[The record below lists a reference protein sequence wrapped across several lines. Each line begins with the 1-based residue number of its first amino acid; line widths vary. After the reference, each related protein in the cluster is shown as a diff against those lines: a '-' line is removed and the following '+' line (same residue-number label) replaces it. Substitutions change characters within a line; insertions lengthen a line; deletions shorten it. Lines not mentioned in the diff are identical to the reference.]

1 MEEISDVLIVG
12 AGHAGVEAAF
22 AASRLGCKVTVV
34 TTNTDRISFMSCN
47 PAIGGLAKGH
57 IVREIDV
64 LGGEMG
70 YQADNACIQFRRLN
84 ASKGPA
90 VRGSRAQCDK
100 ALYSQNMKKALCSYP
115 NIHLLKAEVS
125 SLIVK
130 DNICRGVIL
139 KDNSYVFSKTVVIT
153 TGTFMNGVMHTGTR
167 RQVGGRVGE
176 KATVGLSSQLADIG
190 FSVCRLKTGTPARL
204 DAKSINWS
212 LTEEQ
217 LGDKVF
223 YPFSYRSPSTP
234 KLPQV
239 SCYLTY
245 TNTKTH
251 EIIRTNIHKSPL
263 YNGIIESAG
272 PRYCPSIEDKIV
284 KFPDKNRHQTFLEP
298 EGLNTNSIYLQGIST
313 SLPREVQD
321 DFLRTIPSLEN
332 VKVLYYGYAVEYDF
346 IEPCQIKHTL
356 ETRLISNLFLA
367 GQVNGTSGYEEAAG
381 QGLIAGANAALKIKG
396 QNEFLLERDQAYIG
410 VLIDDLITK
419 GTKEP
424 YRMFTSRAEFRM
436 NLREDNTLERL
447 LEKGY
452 KFKLLSQKSF
462 DHLNQTLEDRKQHYK
477 LLDQTRLTPKRQVRE
492 KFEELKIPLLQKP
505 LTFKDLLRRNDISYK
520 DLKHFGFPTIE
531 DKKVTEAVEIAIKY
545 EGYISRQQELIDQAR
560 KLEDLPLENEFP
572 YNKVKGLSREE
583 IEKLEKIRPR
593 TLGQANRISGV
604 NPSAIQALMI
614 YKKARAS
621 RNPKA
626 SYN

>member
-1 MEEISDVLIVG
+1 MGEISDVLIVG
-12 AGHAGVEAAF
+12 AGHAGVEAAL
-22 AASRLGCKVTVV
+22 AASRLACKVTVV

-100 ALYSQNMKKALCSYP
+100 TLYSQNMKRALCSHSS
-115 NIHLLKAEVS
+115 IHLLKAEVS
-125 SLIVK
+125 SLIIE
-130 DNICRGVIL
+130 DNVCKGVTL
-139 KDNSYVFSKTVVIT
+139 KDNSRIFSKTVVIT
-153 TGTFMNGVMHTGTR
+153 TGTFMNGMMHVGAR
-167 RQVGGRVGE
+167 KQMGGRVGE

-190 FSVCRLKTGTPARL
+190 FSVHRLKTGTPARL

-212 LTEEQ
+212 VTEEQ
-217 LGDKVF
+217 LGDEKF
-223 YPFSYRSPSTP
+223 YPFSYRSLNIP
-234 KLPQV
+234 KLPQI
-239 SCYLTY
+239 SCYLAY
-245 TNTKTH
+245 TSDETH
-251 EIIRTNIHKSPL
+251 EIIRKNIHKSPI
-263 YNGIIESAG
+263 YNGIIESTG
-272 PRYCPSIEDKIV
+272 PRYCPSIEDKV
-284 KFPDKNRHQTFLEP
+284 MRFPDKLRHQTFLEP

-313 SLPREVQD
+313 SLPKEVQD
-321 DFLRTIPSLEN
+321 DFLKTIPALKN
-332 VKVLYYGYAVEYDF
+332 VKVLQYGYAVEYDF

-356 ETRLISNLFLA
+356 ETRLVCNLFLA

-381 QGLIAGANAALKIKG
+381 QGLVAGVNAALKIKNK
-396 QNEFLLERDQAYIG
+396 NEFLLERDQAYIG

-447 LEKGY
+447 LEKSH
-452 KFKLLSQKSF
+452 KFKLLSRESF
-462 DHLNQTLEDRKQHYK
+462 DHLNTILESRKQHYQ
-477 LLDQTRLTPKRQVRE
+477 LLDQTRLTPKKQIRE
-492 KFEELKIPLLQKP
+492 KFEELQIPFVQKP
-505 LTFKDLLRRNDISYK
+505 LSFKDLLRRNDISYK
-520 DLKHFGFPTIE
+520 SLKHFGFPIIE
-531 DKKVTEAVEIAIKY
+531 DEKITEAVEIAIKY

-560 KLEDLPLENEFP
+560 KLEDLPLEDEFP
-572 YNKVKGLSREE
+572 YDKIKGLSREE
-583 IEKLEKIRPR
+583 IEKLQKIRPR
-593 TLGQANRISGV
+593 TLGQASRISGV

-621 RNPKA
+621 QHSKV
-626 SYN
+626 SCS